1 MTSPSSLRR
10 AAWASVKP
18 VRRLRRSRSSPGST
32 GQIYLSRALPVQ
44 AGDAGPLKEAMEKPG
59 LMSRAEL
66 VRWAV
71 EEKLV

>member
-1 MTSPSSLRR
+1 M
-10 AAWASVKP
+10 
-18 VRRLRRSRSSPGST
+18 
-32 GQIYLSRALPVQ
+32 YLSRALPVQ

>member
-1 MTSPSSLRR
+1 M
-10 AAWASVKP
+10 
-18 VRRLRRSRSSPGST
+18 
-32 GQIYLSRALPVQ
+32 YLSRALPVQ
-44 AGDAGPLKEAMEKPG
+44 AGDAGPFKEGMEKPG